1 MQDHTSPPSARR
13 GPDRAL
19 DAHRVEV
26 IVPLQSAFL
35 STLRTMTAALAAD
48 AGFSI
53 DEIDDVRLALGEVVT
68 AYLDA
73 GSGTEGDGD
82 AGNDRAH
89 ATFLVGDA
97 SLTVTVRPEHGE
109 ARVEFDELASGILAA
124 VVDDHRV
131 GDDGVTLAK
140 RAVEAT
146 SGTASPR

>member
-26 IVPLQSAFL
+26 IVPLQSASL

-73 GSGTEGDGD
+73 GSPGDGD

-97 SLTVTVRPEHGE
+97 SLTVTVRPERGD